1 MATRLR
7 DPAELVLDVTAEVPF
22 DERVR
27 LAASVHLPDLAAA
40 PPRAV
45 LICWPGG
52 SYSRAYWDMHIDEY
66 PGYSFAQHMTA
77 QGFVV
82 LATDPLGV
90 GASSKP
96 ADGDQVNLDTM
107 SAAAASFVEQVR
119 ALLAEASPELGGTPL
134 PDIPIIGVGH
144 SLGACLTTATQA
156 RHRCYDA
163 VALLG
168 FTHGQKDVSVTAVGA
183 AEREPVNDADVL
195 RETAV
200 EQAQAF
206 FGETWDDVY
215 GFAPREPNHS
225 WLHRPDVPATVIGV
239 DDAQAVRWP
248 RQAYVDA
255 LLAGYS
261 AGFASQLDCNVFL
274 GFGDHDVPPI
284 PHADVAFYTSSCDVT
299 LYVLPNCAHCHN
311 FATTRAELWDR
322 IGLWG
327 GEQARSGETPRTRT

>member
-7 DPAELVLDVTAEVPF
+7 DAAELVLDVTADVPF

-52 SYSRAYWDMHIDEY
+52 SYSRVYWDMHIDEY

-144 SLGACLTTATQA
+144 SLGACLTTA
-156 RHRCYDA
+156 R
-163 VALLG
+163 
-168 FTHGQKDVSVTAVGA
+168 
-183 AEREPVNDADVL
+183 
-195 RETAV
+195 
-200 EQAQAF
+200 
-206 FGETWDDVY
+206 DDVY
-215 GFAPREPNHS
+215 GFAPRAEPQLAAS
-225 WLHRPDVPATVIGV
+225 SRRARDRHR
-239 DDAQAVRWP
+239 R
-248 RQAYVDA
+248 RRC
-255 LLAGYS
+255 AGRS
-261 AGFASQLDCNVFL
+261 MA
-274 GFGDHDVPPI
+274 PPGI
-284 PHADVAFYTSSCDVT
+284 RRPPSTSCPT
-299 LYVLPNCAHCHN
+299 PPT
-311 FATTRAELWDR
+311 ATTSPPLELSSGTESASGAANR
-322 IGLWG
+322 P
-327 GEQARSGETPRTRT
+327 EAARPCAQARSRGRSRPRRPALSSQDDP